1 MASVMSSSEAD
12 LSSVADTE
20 DEPLGD
26 LTDEELYNL
35 VQETCRA
42 NDILKTETQMF
53 ESFLKRVDPKDL
65 GLQSGGNQQ
74 HPVPPEQPSS
84 RSFRK
89 RSRSRGSSVDRHLK
103 LSAEQK
109 CDIATRE
116 LEELREAIEKM
127 KEIAEK
133 KLDNFWAVME
143 EADIR
148 YTEVKKAQYEFKR
161 DIVNG
166 AVNPRTN
173 RVVAEKL
180 LRSVEDKMRSK
191 DTLIE
196 KLRLKNSTLNVQK
209 KKLQLQLKQKEE
221 MGEVLHE
228 VDFNQLKIENSQY
241 LEKIDERNQELLH
254 LKLMATN
261 ALQVLNTYKK
271 KLQILTLESEKLKS
285 EIIQRNDLFGKIETE
300 MKFVLQEKET
310 ALAVNKKCRQQIQ
323 DFKVPDV
330 MEYVQEKSDLLELRK
345 SVQSWERKCE
355 IATMALIAH
364 QKTWRKLKSA
374 AMVNEIQD
382 NAVTSN
388 WPHPNPPIPM

>member
-1 MASVMSSSEAD
+1 MSSSEAD
-12 LSSVADTE
+12 LSSVADIE

-26 LTDEELYNL
+26 LTDEELYSL
-35 VQETCRA
+35 VQETSRA
-42 NDILKTETQMF
+42 NNILKTETQMF
-53 ESFLKRVDPKDL
+53 ESYSKRVDPKDL
-65 GLQSGGNQQ
+65 GLISGGNQQ
-74 HPVPPEQPSS
+74 QQLSTGPPEPST
-84 RSFRK
+84 RTYRK

-180 LRSVEDKMRSK
+180 LRSVEDKIRSK

-241 LEKIDERNQELLH
+241 LEKIDERNQDLLH
-254 LKLMATN
+254 LKLMTTN

-271 KLQILTLESEKLKS
+271 KLQVLTLESDKLRS
-285 EIIQRNDLFGKIETE
+285 EIIQRNDLYGKIETE

-310 ALAVNKKCRQQIQ
+310 ALAVNKKFRQQIQ

-330 MEYVQEKSDLLELRK
+330 MEYVHEKSDLLELRK

-355 IATMALIAH
+355 ISTMALKAH
-364 QKTWRKLKSA
+364 QKTWRKFKSA
-374 AMVNEIQD
+374 AMANDIQHS
-382 NAVTSN
+382 AVTSN
-388 WPHPNPPIPM
+388 WVHPNTQISMK